1 MNTSNQRT
9 GSNIKINTIEDYARR
24 DRNYH
29 NTEQEMITD
38 RQRSMQQL
46 GYWDLEDDLSI
57 YNKTDSHHPRNAKNP
72 DEEEQIINQDDTIT
86 NDEDQEQA
94 DQKLDDYYDE
104 EENDIYEEDEEEELF
119 RDADLS
125 GNGKFRID

>member
-1 MNTSNQRT
+1 M
-9 GSNIKINTIEDYARR
+9 KIETRDNYGRR
-24 DRNYH
+24 DRNFH
-29 NTEQEMITD
+29 STEQDMITD
-38 RQRSMQQL
+38 RQRSIQKL

-57 YNKTDSHHPRNAKNP
+57 YSQTDSHHPRFSRNP
-72 DEEEQIINQDDTIT
+72 DEEEQIVNQDETIT
-86 NDEDQEQA
+86 NDENQEEA

-125 GNGKFRID
+125 EYGKFRID